1 MVQASFHVLWKY
13 TLPAMPTITEIIISF
28 IFITI
33 DKRVIQLY
41 NRLYDRIKGG
51 YGK

>member
-33 DKRVIQLY
+33 AKRVIRVYNPLY
-41 NRLYDRIKGG
+41 NCIKGG